1 MLIMYAVMFYCS
13 GMKLNK
19 YSCLVFF
26 FFNLPS
32 VVIDTI

>member
-1 MLIMYAVMFYCS
+1 MLIMYAVMFYRS
-13 GMKLNK
+13 GIKLNK
-19 YSCLVFF
+19 CSVFF